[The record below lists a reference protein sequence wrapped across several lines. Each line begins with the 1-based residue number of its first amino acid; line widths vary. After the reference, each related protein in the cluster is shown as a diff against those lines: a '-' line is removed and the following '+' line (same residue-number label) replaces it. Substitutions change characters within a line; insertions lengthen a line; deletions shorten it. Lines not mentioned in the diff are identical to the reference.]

1 MLPDALRVAIA
12 VLAVIAF
19 AAAQLELLR
28 RIASAPDLHDAPAA
42 GGRLGRGVELALAL
56 VPAGLTALLLV
67 LALRAA
73 AAPVP

>member
-1 MLPDALRVAIA
+1 
-12 VLAVIAF
+12 
-19 AAAQLELLR
+19 
-28 RIASAPDLHDAPAA
+28 
-42 GGRLGRGVELALAL
+42 VELALAL